1 MRVLIN
7 IIACIAF
14 GSQLFSFV
22 LNALNMKKPE
32 TEIESLNNEFVLVAY
47 ICSLLSVPWSY
58 YIIAVDIRIVVP
70 PVPFLLHEENYIV
83 ITEQAEIINIR
94 THVKSERAV

>member
-1 MRVLIN
+1 MKTIIN

-14 GSQLFSFV
+14 GAQLFVSMF
-22 LNALNMKKPE
+22 NALNMKKPE
-32 TEIESLNNEFVLVAY
+32 TEIELLHNYFVLTAY